1 MNKEIT
7 PDRLTR
13 TYIKIR
19 TERAALSVQ
28 FKEADAK
35 LIRQQDSVKR
45 ALLDHCDRHN
55 TESVRTTEGLLPIED
70 IAKHFSVSISTVRA
84 WVRQKHIPEDTYI
97 KIGSTYRFRVS
108 DVESAL
114 TSSKKE
120 VRSQEIE
127 YLNDLP
133 VSDFLD
139 EDQ

>member
-1 MNKEIT
+1 M
-7 PDRLTR
+7 
-13 TYIKIR
+13 
-19 TERAALSVQ
+19 S
-28 FKEADAK
+28 
-35 LIRQQDSVKR
+35 
-45 ALLDHCDRHN
+45 
-55 TESVRTTEGLLPIED
+55 ESIVPIED

-127 YLNDLP
+127 YFNDLP

>member
-1 MNKEIT
+1 M
-7 PDRLTR
+7 
-13 TYIKIR
+13 
-19 TERAALSVQ
+19 S
-28 FKEADAK
+28 
-35 LIRQQDSVKR
+35 
-45 ALLDHCDRHN
+45 
-55 TESVRTTEGLLPIED
+55 ESFVPIED

-127 YLNDLP
+127 YYNDLP

>member
-1 MNKEIT
+1 M
-7 PDRLTR
+7 
-13 TYIKIR
+13 
-19 TERAALSVQ
+19 S
-28 FKEADAK
+28 
-35 LIRQQDSVKR
+35 
-45 ALLDHCDRHN
+45 
-55 TESVRTTEGLLPIED
+55 ESFVPIED

-114 TSSKKE
+114 TSSKRE

-139 EDQ
+139 DDQ

>member
-1 MNKEIT
+1 M
-7 PDRLTR
+7 
-13 TYIKIR
+13 
-19 TERAALSVQ
+19 S
-28 FKEADAK
+28 
-35 LIRQQDSVKR
+35 
-45 ALLDHCDRHN
+45 
-55 TESVRTTEGLLPIED
+55 ESFVPIED

-120 VRSQEIE
+120 EVRLPIFESDMPPGDAITKKYFSGTDEMVGMN
-127 YLNDLP
+127 ND
-133 VSDFLD
+133 DFLD

>member
-1 MNKEIT
+1 M
-7 PDRLTR
+7 
-13 TYIKIR
+13 
-19 TERAALSVQ
+19 S
-28 FKEADAK
+28 
-35 LIRQQDSVKR
+35 
-45 ALLDHCDRHN
+45 
-55 TESVRTTEGLLPIED
+55 ESFVPIED

-114 TSSKKE
+114 TSSKEE

-127 YLNDLP
+127 YINDLP

>member
-1 MNKEIT
+1 M
-7 PDRLTR
+7 
-13 TYIKIR
+13 
-19 TERAALSVQ
+19 S
-28 FKEADAK
+28 
-35 LIRQQDSVKR
+35 
-45 ALLDHCDRHN
+45 
-55 TESVRTTEGLLPIED
+55 ESFVPIED

-84 WVRQKHIPEDTYI
+84 WVRQKYIPEDTYI

-127 YLNDLP
+127 YFNDLP

>member
-1 MNKEIT
+1 M
-7 PDRLTR
+7 
-13 TYIKIR
+13 
-19 TERAALSVQ
+19 S
-28 FKEADAK
+28 
-35 LIRQQDSVKR
+35 
-45 ALLDHCDRHN
+45 
-55 TESVRTTEGLLPIED
+55 ESFVPIED

-127 YLNDLP
+127 YFNDLP

>member
-1 MNKEIT
+1 M
-7 PDRLTR
+7 
-13 TYIKIR
+13 
-19 TERAALSVQ
+19 S
-28 FKEADAK
+28 
-35 LIRQQDSVKR
+35 
-45 ALLDHCDRHN
+45 
-55 TESVRTTEGLLPIED
+55 ESFVPIED

-114 TSSKKE
+114 TSSKEE

-127 YLNDLP
+127 YYNDLP